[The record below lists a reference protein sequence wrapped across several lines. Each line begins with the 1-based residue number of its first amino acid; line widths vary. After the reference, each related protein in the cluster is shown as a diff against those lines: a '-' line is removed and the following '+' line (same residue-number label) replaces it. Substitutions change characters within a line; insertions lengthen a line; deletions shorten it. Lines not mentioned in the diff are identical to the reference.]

1 MLGKIY
7 KETYQAVGIRALRC
21 TIFFFYIFYIV
32 NLLVVVLA
40 SNLEKYFVDNVLESS
55 SHQAL
60 LAVVLLFAASAVV
73 AYMACILIARYRAE
87 IHMQIAGTLKKY
99 LVKKIFSRPV
109 EHACGIDPD
118 DLKMRVDEDADMLI
132 KFHESVYGTLIPAAV
147 SFVLF
152 SVLMLKISIWMSL
165 VLICLAAASNL
176 AELRIGKALDR
187 LNLEVREKT
196 NRINNLMYSE
206 LSNYVPFKARNMQ
219 EANYE
224 AFTVGQDRLKDAY
237 YTWMFSHIK
246 LIVLQIVKTDFLQ
259 KAIIYLSSA
268 YGVLT
273 GRFSIGNTILM
284 LNYFLSLNSYL
295 SLIIRE
301 VTEYRSNVNSY
312 SRCIGLLQSPAAR
325 EGGMQI
331 TDFEDLEI
339 RELRFA
345 YEGREVLT
353 GTNLL
358 VRGGEKV
365 AVIGGSG
372 QGKSTLIK
380 CIAQVE
386 KPADGKILIN
396 GIEIGNMP
404 GYHQV
409 VNVTM
414 QDASLFNL
422 SIWENLTLGD
432 GCIDKERVYRVCE
445 RVGILQDI
453 EELEEGF
460 ETKVGMDGAKLSGG
474 QRQKLIIARVLL
486 GGARVL
492 ILDEANSALDEESE
506 EAINDYFLEY
516 EGRTIIVVSHR
527 RKTIDKFPKQFVLK
541 EGKIW
546 EYGH

>member
-7 KETYQAVGIRALRC
+7 KETYQAVGIRALRR
-21 TIFFFYIFYIV
+21 TIFFFYIFYLV
-32 NLLVVVLA
+32 NLLLAVLA
-40 SNLEKYFVDNVLESS
+40 SNLEKYFVDNVLESCS
-55 SHQAL
+55 YQTL
-60 LAVVLLFAASAVV
+60 LAVALLFAASAVTAYV
-73 AYMACILIARYRAE
+73 ARTLIARYKAE
-87 IHMQIAGTLKKY
+87 IHVQMAGTLKKG
-99 LVKKIFSRPV
+99 LVKNIFSRPV
-109 EHACGIDPD
+109 EHADGVDTD

-152 SVLMLKISIWMSL
+152 SVLMLRISVWMSL
-165 VLICLAAASNL
+165 ALICLAAVSNL

-187 LNLEVREKT
+187 SNLVVREKT
-196 NRINNLMYSE
+196 NYINNLMYSE

-237 YTWMFSHIK
+237 YMWMFSHIK

-273 GRFSIGNTILM
+273 GRFSIGSTILM
-284 LNYFLSLNSYL
+284 LNYFLSLNGYL
-295 SLIIRE
+295 SLIISE
-301 VTEYRSNVNSY
+301 LTEYRSNANSY
-312 SRCIGLLQSPAAR
+312 SRCLGLLQSPVASR
-325 EGGMQI
+325 GGMQI
-331 TDFEDLEI
+331 TDFENLEI
-339 RELRFA
+339 RKLRFA

-358 VRGGEKV
+358 VRAGEKV

-380 CIAQVE
+380 CIAQIE

-396 GIEIGNMP
+396 GIEIGDMS

-414 QDASLFNL
+414 QDASLFDL
-422 SIWENLTLGD
+422 SIWENLTLGNS
-432 GCIDKERVYRVCE
+432 CIDKERVYGVCE
-445 RVGILQDI
+445 RVGILEDI
-453 EELEEGF
+453 EELEEGYG
-460 ETKVGMDGAKLSGG
+460 TKVGMDGAKLSGG
-474 QRQKLIIARVLL
+474 QRQKLIIARALL
-486 GGARVL
+486 RGAQVL

-506 EAINDYFLEY
+506 EAINDYLLEY
-516 EGRTIIVVSHR
+516 GGRTIIVVSHR
-527 RKTIDKFPKQFVLK
+527 RKTIDKFPKKFVLK
-541 EGKIW
+541 EGKAS
-546 EYGH
+546 EYRN